1 MEKEKINILYRFIDL
16 YWIFSDRKRDVYV
29 TTQKINSILLKAT
42 LLGVNGSSGWLPV
55 PANFK
60 KVWKNKKFKK
70 MQHLIKFLASY
81 I

>member
-42 LLGVNGSSGWLPV
+42 SLGSYRDTRCLPD
-55 PANFK
+55 PA
-60 KVWKNKKFKK
+60 VV
-70 MQHLIKFLASY
+70 
-81 I
+81 

>member
-42 LLGVNGSSGWLPV
+42 LLGSFGVTVGRPD
-55 PANFK
+55 PA
-60 KVWKNKKFKK
+60 VV
-70 MQHLIKFLASY
+70 
-81 I
+81 

>member
-42 LLGVNGSSGWLPV
+42 LLGSFGDTRCLPD
-55 PANFK
+55 PA
-60 KVWKNKKFKK
+60 VV
-70 MQHLIKFLASY
+70 
-81 I
+81 